1 MKTKKLI
8 TLALAGLMTTATT
21 GIGSADAKENPERNA
36 YFGDTH
42 GHSSLS
48 SDAFGFGNR
57 LMPDNAYK
65 LARGDEAKLVHTE
78 QQAQKFEAV
87 ILPYGEMQAQ

>member
-8 TLALAGLMTTATT
+8 ALALAGMLATATV
-21 GIGSADAKENPERNA
+21 GVGSAAAKENPERNA

-48 SDAFGFGNR
+48 SDAFGFGNT
-57 LMPDNAYK
+57 LLPDNAYK
-65 LARGDEAKLVHTE
+65 LARGDEAKLVNGE
-78 QQAQKFEAV
+78 LVNFNGK
-87 ILPYGEMQAQ
+87 ILKATITLN